1 VVHSSSMALRVA
13 AIQTDIVWEQPS
25 ANFERLAVKLRTA
38 ATAGAQ
44 LLVLPEMYSYGFSM
58 ATERIAEPPDG
69 PSVAFLREQA
79 VSLGVWVCGTVPERG
94 AAHPGGDDSA
104 RPSNTF
110 VLAQPDGK
118 LHRYRKRHPFSFAK
132 EHEHYLAGDELVTV
146 EIEGLRTSLFV
157 CYDLRFADDF
167 WEVAT
172 STDLYLVVANWPQRR
187 REHWQTLLRA
197 RAIENQAWVVGVN
210 RVGEG
215 GDQVYSGDSTIID
228 PWGEV
233 IATASRDETT
243 LFADIDAERVADA
256 RSKFPVLADRRP
268 RRG

>member
-1 VVHSSSMALRVA
+1 MALRVA
-13 AIQTDIVWEQPS
+13 AIQTDILWEQPS
-25 ANFERLAVKLRTA
+25 QNFERLAGKLKTA
-38 ATAGAQ
+38 AAAGAR

-69 PSVAFLREQA
+69 PSVAFIREQA
-79 VSLGVWVCGTVPERG
+79 MALGVWVCGSVPERG
-94 AAHPGGDDSA
+94 QAGAP
-104 RPSNTF
+104 RPSNTL

-132 EHEHYLAGDELVTV
+132 EHEHYLAGDEMLTV
-146 EIEGLRTSLFV
+146 EIEGLRTSTFI

-167 WEVAT
+167 WNLAT
-172 STDLYLVVANWPQRR
+172 RTDLYVVVANWPQRR

-197 RAIENQAWVVGVN
+197 RAIENQAWVIGVN

-215 GDQVYSGDSTIID
+215 ADLVYSGDSTIID

-233 IATASRDETT
+233 IATASRDEVT
-243 LFADIDAERVADA
+243 LLADVDVERVVDA
-256 RSKFPVLADRRP
+256 RSKFPVLADRRA
-268 RRG
+268 